1 MARSVGGLCLPVEY
15 LVLGPLDNNTYII
28 GGEETGG
35 VLVVDPSCDVE
46 RILQAVGD
54 RKVIAIVL
62 THHHWDHVGAAAEL
76 AQHYGVPVMG
86 PEKEDEFWLQGLPA
100 QSRMFGLEECQS
112 LTPDR
117 WLNEGDTISIGN
129 VTLQVLH
136 CPGHTPGH
144 VVFFDDRAKLLI
156 SGDVIFKGGVG
167 RSDFPRGD
175 HNQLISSIKDKLLP
189 LGDDVTFIPGHG
201 PLSTLGYERL
211 HNPFLQDEMP
221 VW

>member
-1 MARSVGGLCLPVEY
+1 MNYRIIPVTAFSQNCSLIWCEQTR
-15 LVLGPLDNNTYII
+15 LAAL
-28 GGEETGG
+28 
-35 VLVVDPSCDVE
+35 VDPGGDAEKIKQEVDDSGLTLMQ
-46 RILQAVGD
+46 IL
-54 RKVIAIVL
+54 L
-62 THHHWDHVGAAAEL
+62 THGHLDHVGAAA
-76 AQHYGVPVMG
+76 
-86 PEKEDEFWLQGLPA
+86 D
-100 QSRMFGLEECQS
+100 GLEECQP

>member
-1 MARSVGGLCLPVEY
+1 MNYQIIPVTAFSQNCS
-15 LVLGPLDNNTYII
+15 LIWC
-28 GGEETGG
+28 EETR
-35 VLVVDPSCDVE
+35 LAAIVDPGGDAP
-46 RILQAVGD
+46 RIQQAVAAQG
-54 RKVIAIVL
+54 VTIQSILL
-62 THHHWDHVGAAAEL
+62 THGHLDHVGAAAEL
-76 AQHYGVPVMG
+76 AAHYGVPIIG

-100 QSRMFGLEECQS
+100 QSQMFGLEECLP

-117 WLNEGDTISIGN
+117 WLNEGDS
-129 VTLQVLH
+129 VTVGKVALQVLH

-144 VVFFDDRAKLLI
+144 IVFFDERARLLI

-167 RSDFPRGD
+167 RSDFPRGN
-175 HNQLISSIKDKLLP
+175 HATLIDSIKSKLLP

-201 PLSTLGYERL
+201 PLSTLGNERL